1 MTDLRSSDHR
11 AKKNGFLNF
20 SLLSK
25 LAGEESQNGFGR
37 YEEAKEGFLFV
48 SFKIL
53 YSDSILDRHLLHLVV
68 YIRSISDYT
77 R

>member
-11 AKKNGFLNF
+11 EKNGFLNF
-20 SLLSK
+20 SLLRK
-25 LAGEESQNGFGR
+25 LTGEESQNGFGR
-37 YEEAKEGFLFV
+37 YDEAKEGFLFV

-53 YSDSILDRHLLHLVV
+53 YSDSILRHHLLHLVV